1 MQFLPDGLIMLN
13 HHGEIVLFNLAAE
26 KIFQWSSEEL
36 LGNDVRLLLIASS
49 QSDFDSF
56 MFDMVNSPSASLH
69 RRELQAKRKVQ

>member
-36 LGNDVRLLLIASS
+36 LGKDARVLYPSPLEMLWFRLPYFS
-49 QSDFDSF
+49 
-56 MFDMVNSPSASLH
+56 
-69 RRELQAKRKVQ
+69 ELERFKFPHGLP